1 MICAYHDVVCEPVC
15 GSDKQGNSAWC
26 FWDVRICMTRL
37 AKRVLNVL
45 RFSVLQSAV
54 NSELS
59 VWREDVG
66 LFLGF
71 SHRSLKDVVFIYL
84 TECFVSRFNAIFY
97 LNCYVEDEE
106 VSMVVSFFLINAIFE
121 SLLHLN
127 DYRCTQH
134 NCIRWRDADLS
145 SEGITE

>member
-1 MICAYHDVVCEPVC
+1 M
-15 GSDKQGNSAWC
+15 
-26 FWDVRICMTRL
+26 
-37 AKRVLNVL
+37 
-45 RFSVLQSAV
+45 
-54 NSELS
+54 
-59 VWREDVG
+59 G

-127 DYRCTQH
+127 DYRC
-134 NCIRWRDADLS
+134 ISLS
-145 SEGITE
+145 TTVSGGEMLICLQRE